1 MFREKLLGQ
10 GGPDGRLVEGR
21 SLLLHDD
28 DAEQLPLRLPA
39 GAAARTWAHESAPVL
54 MGLVPGFVLQ
64 RALRPGFDEEA
75 FLRAIGTL
83 LPAD

>member
-1 MFREKLLGQ
+1 MSTASPPEA
-10 GGPDGRLVEGR
+10 P
-21 SLLLHDD
+21 
-28 DAEQLPLRLPA
+28 
-39 GAAARTWAHESAPVL
+39 ARTWAHESAPVL

>member
-1 MFREKLLGQ
+1 MSTASPPEA
-10 GGPDGRLVEGR
+10 P
-21 SLLLHDD
+21 
-28 DAEQLPLRLPA
+28 
-39 GAAARTWAHESAPVL
+39 ARTPWAHESAPVL